1 MIEENEQL
9 KEDNKIKTEQIN
21 ALEMVYKYDLDEAT
35 KTISENT
42 SLIENMRSEIQ
53 KLEAK
58 EKEYSFPDGKLDK
71 ERIMVTM
78 ICI

>member
-58 EKEYSFPDGKLDK
+58 EKENCFPDGKLDK

>member
-9 KEDNKIKTEQIN
+9 KEDNKIKIEQIN

-58 EKEYSFPDGKLDK
+58 EKENSFPDGKLDK